1 MRFIKP
7 IVILVILGLIAAFIW
22 QNLSTLTAP
31 QQFALSFGFGQ
42 PLKTAPP
49 AACLYA
55 TAAIVGFVVGIVVML
70 KPLRNARKKLA
81 EERQDKQEVKT
92 A

>member
-7 IVILVILGLIAAFIW
+7 IVILIVLGLIAAVIW

-31 QQFALSFGFGQ
+31 QPFALSLGFGQ
-42 PLKTAPP
+42 PFKTAPP

-55 TAAIVGFVVGIVVML
+55 TAAIVGFVVGVLVML
-70 KPLRNARKKLA
+70 KPLQKARKRLA
-81 EERQDKQEVKT
+81 QERPDKEETKT